1 MPFGVPDEAANTVWT
16 IRGGYG
22 DTADKIA
29 GAIRAQFSAEK
40 DAEAFFGKVTVKR
53 VRTTFLMANSWHT
66 LISRLHGCS
75 HRRSPNHAKS
85 AKSPSST
92 FWVWP
97 RNPEMSD
104 TPFVRCSTQRRVSR
118 FQFRNNTR
126 TNRRRATRQRLLF
139 LRTLLI
145 YQSELKCHWTAYRS
159 SFSKATFGDNSMIAR
174 TDGYL
179 ESSLSSRL
187 NQISGTQSTTWK
199 FYGKRQAR

>member
-1 MPFGVPDEAANTVWT
+1 MDSEAVSILVMPFGVPDEAANTVWT

-53 VRTTFLMANSWHT
+53 VRTTFLMANSWHA
-66 LISRLHGCS
+66 LISRLHSCS
-75 HRRSPNHAKS
+75 HRRSPKHAKS

-104 TPFVRCSTQRRVSR
+104 TPSSNAVLSDVSAA
-118 FQFRNNTR
+118 F
-126 TNRRRATRQRLLF
+126 
-139 LRTLLI
+139 
-145 YQSELKCHWTAYRS
+145 
-159 SFSKATFGDNSMIAR
+159 NSGI
-174 TDGYL
+174 TPGPTKD
-179 ESSLSSRL
+179 
-187 NQISGTQSTTWK
+187 
-199 FYGKRQAR
+199 